1 MTTELLKPDYL
12 FEVSWEVCNKVG
24 GIHTVIASK
33 ANTMVR
39 ELKNNYLLIGPDV
52 WRDAKNPEFT
62 EDTQLFR
69 SWREKLAEEGLR
81 VRIGR
86 WNIPSNPIALIVDFT
101 PFIGQKDK
109 IFANLWET
117 YSLDSISGQWD
128 YIEPA
133 LFGFAAAKVI
143 ESYTRFYLSVT
154 DRVVTHVHEWMTG
167 STALYLNQ
175 YLPQVATVFTTHAT
189 VLGRC
194 LAGNNRPLYREMQ
207 QYNPADVAREFGVVS
222 KQSLERITANEVDC
236 FTTVSGLTA
245 NECIHFLQKPVDV
258 ITPNGFDNSLI
269 PPNEEFDRKRKHAR
283 EHLLKATELCF
294 GYKVSKDAL
303 FCCISGRYEF
313 KNKGIDIF
321 IETLRQLNESDKL
334 QKEIVAFILIPAH
347 QKGPRREILDP
358 EQNAHYQPTCLTHNL
373 HDVDYDTIIRKID
386 QAGLYNR
393 KEQKVKVIYVPA
405 YLNGNDGFF
414 NLPYYDLLI
423 GMDVS
428 AFPSYYEPWGY
439 TPQESVMFHVP
450 TVTTT
455 LAGFGLWVQSSVQDT
470 KMAVRIINRTDDN
483 DAEVIQEVTN
493 FIIQHSQL
501 SKEESDAA
509 RNLAHVISGLTLW
522 SNFIKYYHEAYN
534 IALQKVANRSNQFI
548 HLAQTEQTIQI
559 RKKIINTP
567 HWYPLNIESNLPEKL
582 MPLREISMN
591 LWWSWNEDAMEL
603 FERIDPNI
611 WEQCHHN
618 PFILFELVDYSRLLE
633 VEKDEDYL
641 VKLNDVHDRFKEYI
655 YTPLR
660 TDSPRIA
667 YFSMEFGLINALK
680 IYSGGLGI
688 LAGDYLKEASDSN
701 YEMIGIGL
709 KYNYGYFR
717 QRISFNGEQMA
728 EPEALNFSKLPV
740 TQIKDERGTPLTVTI
755 GLPGRTLYV
764 QIWRVDVGRVPLYLL
779 DTDIPENNQHDRS
792 ITHFLYGGD
801 VENRLKQEIV
811 LGIGGIRMLELL
823 GIMPDIYHCNEG
835 HAALMGLERLRIL
848 IQNNNLSYT
857 EAKEVVRSSTLFTT
871 HTPVPAGHD
880 AFTEDMLRTY
890 FPHYPDRYKI
900 SWEEFLGLGK
910 SEDHDPGEK
919 FNMSHLAAN
928 LAQEVNAVS
937 KLHEKVTKDIISCLW
952 KGYLP
957 EELHIGHVT
966 NGVHFST
973 WTAKEMKRLYTEEF
987 GESFF
992 ENMLDEKIWQRIQK
1006 VPDEQIW
1013 TVKQFLKKKL
1023 IQHIKNSLKSDWVRK
1038 HENPEWL
1045 MKITE
1050 TINEEALTI
1059 GFARRFATYK
1069 RAHLLFRNQERLA
1082 KIINNAKMP
1091 VQFIFAGKAHPHD
1104 KAGQDLIKLIIDMSR
1119 RPEFSGKILFLQNY
1133 DMALAKKM
1141 VQGVDIWVNTPTRPL
1156 EASGTSGEK
1165 AVMNGTMHFSVLD
1178 GWWVEGYKPG
1188 AGWMLPEEKSYDDPR
1203 LQDDL
1208 DAETIYRMLENEIV
1222 PLYYKRNASN
1232 IPTGWVKHIKNT
1244 IAYVSPNF
1252 TTRRMIRDYDERFY
1266 SKLYKRTLRLREK
1279 NYLIPDRLASWK
1291 RKISRSWESIEVVSV
1306 NIPRD
1311 ENGVF
1316 HIGINYTAEVVIDL
1330 NELAPENIGIEIVF
1344 TDENKKFIRKQEFNL
1359 VNYTDGKATYTVD
1372 ISPTMPGQFNYG
1384 IRIFPKHEDL
1394 PHRQDFSLVKWI

>member
-1 MTTELLKPDYL
+1 
-12 FEVSWEVCNKVG
+12 
-24 GIHTVIASK
+24 
-33 ANTMVR
+33 
-39 ELKNNYLLIGPDV
+39 
-52 WRDAKNPEFT
+52 
-62 EDTQLFR
+62 
-69 SWREKLAEEGLR
+69 
-81 VRIGR
+81 
-86 WNIPSNPIALIVDFT
+86 
-101 PFIGQKDK
+101 
-109 IFANLWET
+109 
-117 YSLDSISGQWD
+117 
-128 YIEPA
+128 
-133 LFGFAAAKVI
+133 
-143 ESYTRFYLSVT
+143 
-154 DRVVTHVHEWMTG
+154 
-167 STALYLNQ
+167 
-175 YLPQVATVFTTHAT
+175 
-189 VLGRC
+189 
-194 LAGNNRPLYREMQ
+194 
-207 QYNPADVAREFGVVS
+207 
-222 KQSLERITANEVDC
+222 
-236 FTTVSGLTA
+236 
-245 NECIHFLQKPVDV
+245 
-258 ITPNGFDNSLI
+258 
-269 PPNEEFDRKRKHAR
+269 
-283 EHLLKATELCF
+283 
-294 GYKVSKDAL
+294 
-303 FCCISGRYEF
+303 
-313 KNKGIDIF
+313 
-321 IETLRQLNESDKL
+321 
-334 QKEIVAFILIPAH
+334 
-347 QKGPRREILDP
+347 
-358 EQNAHYQPTCLTHNL
+358 
-373 HDVDYDTIIRKID
+373 
-386 QAGLYNR
+386 
-393 KEQKVKVIYVPA
+393 
-405 YLNGNDGFF
+405 
-414 NLPYYDLLI
+414 
-423 GMDVS
+423 
-428 AFPSYYEPWGY
+428 
-439 TPQESVMFHVP
+439 
-450 TVTTT
+450 
-455 LAGFGLWVQSSVQDT
+455 
-470 KMAVRIINRTDDN
+470 
-483 DAEVIQEVTN
+483 
-493 FIIQHSQL
+493 
-501 SKEESDAA
+501 
-509 RNLAHVISGLTLW
+509 
-522 SNFIKYYHEAYN
+522 
-534 IALQKVANRSNQFI
+534 
-548 HLAQTEQTIQI
+548 
-559 RKKIINTP
+559 
-567 HWYPLNIESNLPEKL
+567 
-582 MPLREISMN
+582 
-591 LWWSWNEDAMEL
+591 
-603 FERIDPNI
+603 
-611 WEQCHHN
+611 
-618 PFILFELVDYSRLLE
+618 
-633 VEKDEDYL
+633 
-641 VKLNDVHDRFKEYI
+641 
-655 YTPLR
+655 
-660 TDSPRIA
+660 
-667 YFSMEFGLINALK
+667 MEFGLINALK

-987 GESFF
+987 GEIFF